1 MVERRHLRRLK
12 VALAQKCGV
21 VVQLGNGQMEVFS
34 EHVPLYLWALEVE
47 EGIEAEEG
55 NLAPSEPTTPQGR
68 EALRLRH
75 ALENATPEC
84 HAEYEAR
91 YGRMFVWEEDSYDEG

>member
-55 NLAPSEPTTPQGR
+55 DFVPSEPTSTQGR
-68 EALRLRH
+68 EALALRE
-75 ALENATPEC
+75 ALQSATLKSRT
-84 HAEYEAR
+84 EYEER
-91 YGRMFVWEEDSYDEG
+91 FGGMFVWEEDSYGEG